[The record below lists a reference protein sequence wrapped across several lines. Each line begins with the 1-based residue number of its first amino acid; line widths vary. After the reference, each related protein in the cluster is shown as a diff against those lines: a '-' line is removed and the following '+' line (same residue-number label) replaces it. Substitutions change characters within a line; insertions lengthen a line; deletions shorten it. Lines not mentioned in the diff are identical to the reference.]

1 MQGYDQIWNWPQM
14 KRSIAFGL
22 DRDIKKSNVL
32 FLFEECFML
41 NQKNCQSTFPHDII
55 LLFGC
60 FCTCNF
66 AIYCFGELE
75 KINDFDFN
83 IHEDKL
89 GVFLR
94 FLLHL
99 KNSHRCL

>member
-1 MQGYDQIWNWPQM
+1 M

-32 FLFEECFML
+32 FLFEECLML
-41 NQKNCQSTFPHDII
+41 NKKNCQSTFPHDIN
-55 LLFGC
+55 LLFGS
-60 FCTCNF
+60 FVHVILPF
-66 AIYCFGELE
+66 IGELD

-83 IHEDKL
+83 IHKDKL

-94 FLLHL
+94 FLLYL
-99 KNSHRCL
+99 KNSHSCL